1 MADKI
6 ALVLKLAL
14 KRHLTK
20 QLKKV
25 DKMTSHRF
33 KGAND
38 EELPFRGMMAGKN
51 VREIC
56 HHFLAVL
63 HLTNEEKI
71 TISSL
76 PLVMDQVSML

>member
-20 QLKKV
+20 QLQV
-25 DKMTSHRF
+25 GKMTLYRF

-56 HHFLAVL
+56 RHFLAVL